1 MLGFKE
7 DLKKTEEP
15 FEEVEE
21 EEGEIEEFEL
31 LTGVDALVVEVSGGE
46 RITPADKDE
55 ATEVDGEETAEGD
68 EAVADDHLFQLQ
80 TEYFLEVF
88 EDRVEI
94 DEVVQVTAFV
104 IDMHLRLGRFCH

>member
-1 MLGFKE
+1 M
-7 DLKKTEEP
+7 
-15 FEEVEE
+15 
-21 EEGEIEEFEL
+21 
-31 LTGVDALVVEVSGGE
+31 LTGVDALVVEVGGGK
-46 RITPADKDE
+46 RMSPADKDE

-88 EDRVEI
+88 EDGIEI

-104 IDMHLRLGRFCH
+104 IDMHLRLGGFCH